1 MRSDMKKLQGKQ
13 SGQKD
18 KPGPDDSHAASRVAG
33 QPIIVDVPN
42 GKLAIIKERCKG
54 CGFCIEFCP
63 KKVLEFSSESNAKG
77 YRIPNAKYP
86 DKCILCGFCSMYCPD
101 FAIYQ
106 IRQAHGKQIKT
117 NKAGK

>member
-1 MRSDMKKLQGKQ
+1 MRSEMKKLQGKP

-18 KPGPDDSHAASRVAG
+18 KPGPEAG
-33 QPIIVDVPN
+33 QPIIVDVPK
-42 GKLAIIKERCKG
+42 GKLAIIKERCKS

-63 KKVLEFSSESNAKG
+63 KQVLEFSAETNAKG
-77 YRIPNAKYP
+77 YRVPAVKYP

-106 IRQAHGKQIKT
+106 TK
-117 NKAGK
+117 NKEK

>member
-1 MRSDMKKLQGKQ
+1 MKNKAPK
-13 SGQKD
+13 K
-18 KPGPDDSHAASRVAG
+18 KPDLTATEPAAG
-33 QPIIVDVPN
+33 QPVVVDVPK

-63 KKVLEFSSESNAKG
+63 KRVLEFSSESNAKG
-77 YRIPNAKYP
+77 YRIPQPVRA

-106 IRQAHGKQIKT
+106 IK
-117 NKAGK
+117 NDKAGK

>member
-1 MRSDMKKLQGKQ
+1 MKNKAPK
-13 SGQKD
+13 K
-18 KPGPDDSHAASRVAG
+18 KPDLTATEPAAG
-33 QPIIVDVPN
+33 QPVVVDVPK

-63 KKVLEFSSESNAKG
+63 KRVLEFSSESNAKG
-77 YRIPNAKYP
+77 YRIPQPVRA

-106 IRQAHGKQIKT
+106 IE
-117 NKAGK
+117 NDKAGK